1 MHTAVKVSP
10 TAIYYTIFIIL
21 PGAIKTE
28 EKHKNNII
36 VQTRP
41 KTTMSA
47 IVKNCSYG
55 NLLHLK
61 FKIFCMFSY
70 S

>member
-1 MHTAVKVSP
+1 MHTAVKVGP
-10 TAIYYTIFIIL
+10 MAIYLTVFIIL
-21 PGAIKTE
+21 PGAIKIE

-47 IVKNCSYG
+47 IIKNCSYG
-55 NLLHLK
+55 N
-61 FKIFCMFSY
+61 FITPEI
-70 S
+70 